1 MIYLI
6 CNVKPP
12 VKYFGPHS
20 TTRVERRSH
29 DVHHRVEMNDI
40 TKSKIEHDEWNN
52 IWSLDTVR
60 DTNNEYVEIIRILK
74 DKK

>member
-1 MIYLI
+1 
-6 CNVKPP
+6 
-12 VKYFGPHS
+12 
-20 TTRVERRSH
+20 
-29 DVHHRVEMNDI
+29 MNDI